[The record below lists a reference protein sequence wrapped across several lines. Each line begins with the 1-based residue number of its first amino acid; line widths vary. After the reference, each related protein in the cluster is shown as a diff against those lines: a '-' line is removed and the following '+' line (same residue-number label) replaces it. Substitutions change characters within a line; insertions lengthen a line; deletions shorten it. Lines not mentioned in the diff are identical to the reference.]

1 MINDALDYIRRELR
15 DHLGVTDAEVSIES
29 ARVLN
34 DAQNTEGAY
43 ITLVNVEEE
52 TALRNL
58 PHTERIGG
66 ISQRREPPVHLN
78 IYLLFAF
85 EFQTYAASLLRL
97 SQTIELFQ
105 SKRSFSQANERPTNP
120 FPANLDRLTFEI
132 YNLNFEALNNLW
144 GVLGGAYH
152 PSILY
157 KLRIFQVFAAEA
169 TEAPEITEI
178 HAETIRR

>member
-58 PHTERIGG
+58 PHTERVGG
-66 ISQRREPPVHLN
+66 ISQRREPAVHLN
-78 IYLLFAF
+78 LYLLFAF

-105 SKRSFSQANERPTNP
+105 SKRSFSRENERATNP
-120 FPANLDRLTFEI
+120 FPTNLDRLNFEI
-132 YNLNFEALNNLW
+132 YNLNLEALNNLW
-144 GVLGGAYH
+144 GVMGGAYY
-152 PSILY
+152 PSLLY
-157 KLRIFQVFAAEA
+157 KMRIMQVRAAETTA
-169 TEAPEITEI
+169 GPEITQI